1 MPNTPLPA
9 DALAH
14 LLAGRGRFSYG
25 TMRMAQ
31 RAHFPGGLYFAKVR
45 LACAAALF
53 FLAMND
59 AHAADPHH
67 ELLAPQG
74 NVELLRKG
82 AQAWVVAKTNLTLF
96 AGDAVRTGKDSR
108 AAVRLSNDSV
118 IRLDQL
124 TVMRFPEPATPR
136 KRFLVNLLKGA
147 IYFFHRERPVQTDF
161 ETPLVSGAI
170 RGTEFNL
177 AVADNG
183 RTVLTRLDG
192 EVAPGNPQGQLA
204 LRGGEQAV
212 VEPAGPPRKTAAL
225 QADNIIQWTLYYPAV
240 LDPNELTLSTADRQ
254 ALADSFAAYRDGAL
268 PQALAAYPP
277 NRQPGSSAEKIYLAQ
292 LELSAGQLEN
302 AARLLDSLPENEP
315 RSAVL
320 VAALRTLIAAVK
332 LQPASTNAISGSP
345 SL

>member
-124 TVMRFPEPATPR
+124 TVMRFPEPAPPR

-177 AVADNG
+177 AVEENG
-183 RTVLTRLDG
+183 RTVLTLLDG
-192 EVAPGNPQGQLA
+192 EVELSNAQGQLT
-204 LRGGEQAV
+204 LQGRDQAI
-212 VEPAGPPRKTAAL
+212 VEPGAGPARTAVI
-225 QADNIIQWTLYYPAV
+225 DTVNVIQWCLYYPAV
-240 LDPNELTLSTADRQ
+240 IDPVELGL
-254 ALADSFAAYRDGAL
+254 G
-268 PQALAAYPP
+268 
-277 NRQPGSSAEKIYLAQ
+277 N
-292 LELSAGQLEN
+292 
-302 AARLLDSLPENEP
+302 
-315 RSAVL
+315 
-320 VAALRTLIAAVK
+320 
-332 LQPASTNAISGSP
+332 
-345 SL
+345 